1 MSDFA
6 KDTNVPT
13 NDCISR
19 QAATDALIF
28 ESRIVD
34 GHYTEYERIINEDDA
49 IEAILMLP
57 SAEPETCDGC
67 KHWNLWEDEIE
78 YGYPSPCTI
87 CKRRVND
94 NYER

>member
-34 GHYTEYERIINEDDA
+34 GHYTEYERIINETIYQYFDVCND
-49 IEAILMLP
+49 E
-57 SAEPETCDGC
+57 EETPISD
-67 KHWNLWEDEIE
+67 KDKLLLEINK
-78 YGYPSPCTI
+78 SI
-87 CKRRVND
+87 CNKIKENWG
-94 NYER
+94 